1 MEKNIF
7 KPMSK
12 NKAGRTLFYIFEI
25 AALCIGAILFIAA
38 IASAIAS
45 SSFIAFIT
53 GLMNSAVFTLIL
65 YGIGRIV
72 DLLYSMNEVGEDQNE
87 EEKK

>member
-7 KPMSK
+7 KPASK

-25 AALCIGAILFIAA
+25 AAVCVGFILFITA
-38 IASAIAS
+38 IVSAVTAS
-45 SSFIAFIT
+45 SFLVFMS
-53 GLMNSAVFTLIL
+53 GLLDVVIYTLVL
-65 YGIGRIV
+65 YGIGRVV
-72 DLLYSMNEVGEDQNE
+72 DLLYCMNEVGEDQNE